1 MQSICTFSLCLKS
14 LIEFFSSRACGT
26 STELVLDGHY
36 VALYSNT
43 SEFASVLVHEGEHAY
58 SDILTQFSFFPA
70 EKTLFVGACRREA
83 DGQVLVNAF
92 REAIPDV
99 VIKDGRSTLQSFAKA
114 HELEEWKDECAVGF
128 FSPARIDSRCLPDGL
143 YQYDLRDSD
152 EDETFPA
159 SVESKVTVDHYGT
172 IVVCAPLPAPI
183 AMSVP
188 FIPYDE
194 DGNIAFR
201 HSLYGEPR
209 PLGSLQVGDRFH
221 KDDVSASE
229 PAGVN
234 KMILDPYYPN
244 LTITSI
250 EQGQVMARDAFGGIH
265 CFPAERRVWR
275 IPEIL
280 SEIS

>member
-14 LIEFFSSRACGT
+14 LIELFSSRACGT

-43 SEFASVLVHEGEHAY
+43 SEFASVLVHEGEHVY

-99 VIKDGRSTLQSFAKA
+99 VIKDGRSTLQSFAKT

-128 FSPARIDSRCLPDGL
+128 CSPAQTDSRCLPDGL
-143 YQYDLRDSD
+143 YQYDLRGSD

-229 PAGVN
+229 PAGVS

>member
-114 HELEEWKDECAVGF
+114 HELEG
-128 FSPARIDSRCLPDGL
+128 
-143 YQYDLRDSD
+143 
-152 EDETFPA
+152 
-159 SVESKVTVDHYGT
+159 
-172 IVVCAPLPAPI
+172 
-183 AMSVP
+183 
-188 FIPYDE
+188 
-194 DGNIAFR
+194 
-201 HSLYGEPR
+201 
-209 PLGSLQVGDRFH
+209 
-221 KDDVSASE
+221 
-229 PAGVN
+229 
-234 KMILDPYYPN
+234 
-244 LTITSI
+244 
-250 EQGQVMARDAFGGIH
+250 
-265 CFPAERRVWR
+265 
-275 IPEIL
+275 
-280 SEIS
+280 